1 MALDHIQDRIR
12 WGLNVAART
21 IGTTTDAYR
30 PSGIAAP
37 IAAENRFLRFHAA
50 FSAPDNR
57 FLKPNGYGSAIWHGV
72 FDAIYTRVGDYLVQN
87 NNIWFIAAQQDLLPV
102 LCVKADRVVSFSRS
116 NAPSTTGI
124 NSYSGVT
131 TDTNT
136 RLLTDWPV
144 SILGVGGSGQPTA
157 DLPSDQSVPYWTV
170 LMPAYGDV
178 VLLPADLMQ
187 DDLGRNATVAAAELT
202 SLGWRIT
209 VQQTST

>member
-1 MALDHIQDRIR
+1 M
-12 WGLNVAART
+12 NVAARN
-21 IGTTTDAYR
+21 IGAQTDAYR
-30 PSGIAAP
+30 PSSVSGPTATC
-37 IAAENRFLRFHAA
+37 NRYLRFNAA

-57 FLKPNGYGSAIWHGV
+57 FNKPNGYGAAIWHGI
-72 FDAIYTRVGDYLVQN
+72 FDAAYTQVGDYLIQGSD
-87 NNIWFIAAQQDLLPV
+87 IWFIAAQQSLLPV
-102 LCVKADRVVSFSRS
+102 LCVKAERIVSFSRS
-116 NAPSTTGI
+116 AAPSSAGVNT
-124 NSYSGVT
+124 YSGVT

-136 RLLTDWPV
+136 PLLTDWPA
-144 SILGVGGSGQPTA
+144 SILGVGGSGLPHA

-170 LMPAYGDV
+170 LMPAFGDV

>member
-1 MALDHIQDRIR
+1 MSLHHIQDRIR
-12 WGLNVAART
+12 WGLNVAARH
-21 IGTTTDAYR
+21 IGATTDAYR
-30 PSGIAAP
+30 PSGISAP
-37 IAAENRFLRFHAA
+37 TAPCNRFLRFHAA

-57 FLKPNGYGSAIWHGV
+57 FLRPNGYGSTIWHGV
-72 FDAIYTRVGDYLVQN
+72 FDAAYTQVGDYLLQN
-87 NNIWFIAAQQDLLPV
+87 GSVWFIAAQQDLLPV

-116 NAPSTTGI
+116 DAPSSTGV
-124 NSYSGVT
+124 NTYSGVT

-136 RLLTDWPV
+136 PLLTDWPA
-144 SILGVGGSGQPTA
+144 SILGAGGSGTPAA
-157 DLPSDQSVPYWTV
+157 DLPSDASVPYWTV

-209 VQQTST
+209 VQQSST